1 MGANDL
7 KEENACDAL
16 VHIKHLPDGSDL
28 KNDLLMKPSTT
39 DNTEETP
46 ETDTIVDE
54 NAMDTSI
61 KELMELTGS
70 SIKPKYSKATLKDK
84 DGNYPKWLSSRKIQ
98 NLKSKG
104 KKKSAGKVGFTALGK
119 VSKKVNENK
128 INKKKN
134 IPSPKKKKKKKKK
147 KK

>member
-1 MGANDL
+1 
-7 KEENACDAL
+7 
-16 VHIKHLPDGSDL
+16 
-28 KNDLLMKPSTT
+28 MKSISRKKIYLEISH
-39 DNTEETP
+39 NFFCLQ
-46 ETDTIVDE
+46 TDTIVDE

-119 VSKKVNENK
+119 VSKKSKRKQNK
-128 INKKKN
+128 
-134 IPSPKKKKKKKKK
+134 
-147 KK
+147 